1 MNLNVL
7 HCHLALWHLP
17 ISDDEMYFYNDY
29 RACHG
34 LMSIGSG

>member
-7 HCHLALWHLP
+7 HCHLALGHMP
-17 ISDDEMYFYNDY
+17 ISDDKIYFYNDY

-34 LMSIGSG
+34 LVSIGSG